1 VAVTYEVSAMTS
13 GTEAVRVLAELY
25 RLLADA
31 HGVTPERQDEN
42 TLRIRFFGTD
52 DPEARRLIED
62 RLAGI
67 NPSWPI
73 HVRLERL

>member
-1 VAVTYEVSAMTS
+1 VAVTYEVSTMTT
-13 GTEAVRVLAELY
+13 GTEALRMLAELY

-31 HGVTPERQDEN
+31 HGVTPERPDEN
-42 TLRIRFFGTD
+42 TLRIGFFGIEDT
-52 DPEARRLIED
+52 EARRLIEE

-73 HVRLERL
+73 HIRLERL